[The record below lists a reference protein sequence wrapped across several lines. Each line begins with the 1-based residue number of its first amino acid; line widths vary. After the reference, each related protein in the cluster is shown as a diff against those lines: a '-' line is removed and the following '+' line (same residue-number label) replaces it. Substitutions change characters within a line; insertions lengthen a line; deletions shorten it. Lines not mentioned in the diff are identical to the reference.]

1 MTYLGL
7 GGYSEWVPR
16 KTSPRLLEYCMDMQE
31 RVLLGRREWSFA
43 AGKHFSSSLGGA
55 DTLAR
60 ITGDG
65 YKGGREGNCT
75 RRPGMDVN
83 SSATY

>member
-7 GGYSEWVPR
+7 GRYSEWVPC
-16 KTSPRLLEYCMDMQE
+16 KTSPCLLEYCMDMQE
-31 RVLLGRREWSFA
+31 RVLLGGGEWSFA
-43 AGKHFSSSLGGA
+43 AGKHFSSSPGGA
-55 DTLAR
+55 DTPAR

-65 YKGGREGNCT
+65 YGGGGEGNCT
-75 RRPGMDVN
+75 RRLGMDVN